1 MYKQYRGWKRGVVK
15 GSIPLISI
23 QTAPEAAAN
32 EEKNNE
38 VIRKK
43 QKIPYN
49 KMKRCFD
56 MQRNKIK
63 FTLPSVTF
71 PFIYS
76 KRLCASQKILILDKN
91 TVLKSLKISPD

>member
-32 EEKNNE
+32 EEKNNGNQKE
-38 VIRKK
+38 A
-43 QKIPYN
+43 KIPYN

-56 MQRNKIK
+56 MQRNKIS
-63 FTLPSVTF
+63 LLCLLVTF
-71 PFIYS
+71 PIY
-76 KRLCASQKILILDKN
+76 LQ
-91 TVLKSLKISPD
+91 